1 LKKKKTEDRYWMMR
15 QLGLLG
21 SIPMLLAG
29 SPIIG
34 LLIGNYIDKKF
45 GTGPVFLIVFL
56 IIGFVAGARQV
67 ANVVRKAQQID
78 KDKNGT
84 NGV

>member
-1 LKKKKTEDRYWMMR
+1 MMR
-15 QLGLLG
+15 QIGLL
-21 SIPMLLAG
+21 SMIPMLLAA

-67 ANVVRKAQQID
+67 ANVVRKAQKND
-78 KDKNGT
+78 KDKSGT
-84 NGV
+84 DGV

>member
-1 LKKKKTEDRYWMMR
+1 MMR
-15 QLGLLG
+15 QIGLL
-21 SIPMLLAG
+21 SMIPMLLAA

-67 ANVVRKAQQID
+67 ANVVKRAQKND
-78 KDKNGT
+78 KDKSGT
-84 NGV
+84 DGV

>member
-1 LKKKKTEDRYWMMR
+1 MMR

>member
-1 LKKKKTEDRYWMMR
+1 MMR

-21 SIPMLLAG
+21 TIPMLLAG

-45 GTGPVFLIVFL
+45 GTGPVFLIIFL

-78 KDKNGT
+78 KDKNST